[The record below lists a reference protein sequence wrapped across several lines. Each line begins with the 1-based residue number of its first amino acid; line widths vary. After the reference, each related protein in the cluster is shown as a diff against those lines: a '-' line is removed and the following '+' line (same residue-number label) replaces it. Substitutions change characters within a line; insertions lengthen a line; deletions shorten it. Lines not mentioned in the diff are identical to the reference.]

1 MLIFLFFF
9 CYIRWRAAQQKIK
22 PKDKNEP
29 SSLNYTIRNSKF
41 IHVGCF
47 FSLVCCVVDVD
58 DDVAVAVAVVIII
71 CSGIVIVGADVFVW
85 ARLWGN
91 SEII

>member
-1 MLIFLFFF
+1 MLILLFLLHS
-9 CYIRWRAAQQKIK
+9 AEQQQKKIK

-47 FSLVCCVVDVD
+47 FPLFCCVVDVD
-58 DDVAVAVAVVIII
+58 DVAVAVAVAVVIII
-71 CSGIVIVGADVFVW
+71 CSGIVIVGADVFV
-85 ARLWGN
+85 
-91 SEII
+91 